1 MHEIRAK
8 KIYLH
13 FRLDMPHDDD
23 VKCAA
28 YKNRSG
34 MHNIMSRMLDDNTFP
49 WEWSKCSRHYVTEF
63 LEWVSHYLDRPL
75 SHLRSEKRDNDRSPL
90 EHISDFISLE
100 FRICFFFIFR
110 QPPMIARILWRI
122 FVSKKFMITCF
133 YWEREREIQM
143 ANQFKNQYIK
153 LWKTMN
159 KM

>member
-1 MHEIRAK
+1 
-8 KIYLH
+8 
-13 FRLDMPHDDD
+13 MPHDDD

-75 SHLRSEKRDNDRSPL
+75 SHLRSEKRDTDRSPL

-100 FRICFFFIFR
+100 FRICFFFVR
-110 QPPMIARILWRI
+110 PPMITRSSSKNIRL
-122 FVSKKFMITCF
+122 KKFVVVSF
-133 YWEREREIQM
+133 EREIWIVKW
-143 ANQFKNQYIK
+143 FVK
-153 LWKTMN
+153 LGWIGCN
-159 KM
+159 

>member
-1 MHEIRAK
+1 
-8 KIYLH
+8 
-13 FRLDMPHDDD
+13 MPHDDD

-75 SHLRSEKRDNDRSPL
+75 SHLRSEKRDTDRSPL

-100 FRICFFFIFR
+100 FRICFFFVR
-110 QPPMIARILWRI
+110 PPMITRSSSKNIRL
-122 FVSKKFMITCF
+122 KKFVVVSF
-133 YWEREREIQM
+133 EREIWIVKW
-143 ANQFKNQYIK
+143 FVK
-153 LWKTMN
+153 LWIGCN
-159 KM
+159 

>member
-1 MHEIRAK
+1 M
-8 KIYLH
+8 Y

-75 SHLRSEKRDNDRSPL
+75 SHLRSEKRDTDRSPL

-100 FRICFFFIFR
+100 FRICFFFVR
-110 QPPMIARILWRI
+110 PPMITRSSSKNIRL
-122 FVSKKFMITCF
+122 KKFVVVSF
-133 YWEREREIQM
+133 EREIWIVKW
-143 ANQFKNQYIK
+143 FVK
-153 LWKTMN
+153 LWIGCN
-159 KM
+159 

>member
-1 MHEIRAK
+1 
-8 KIYLH
+8 
-13 FRLDMPHDDD
+13 MPHDDD

-75 SHLRSEKRDNDRSPL
+75 SHLRSEKRDTDRSPL

-100 FRICFFFIFR
+100 FRICFFFVR
-110 QPPMIARILWRI
+110 PPMITRSSSKNIRL
-122 FVSKKFMITCF
+122 KKFVVVSF
-133 YWEREREIQM
+133 EREIWIVKW
-143 ANQFKNQYIK
+143 FIK
-153 LWKTMN
+153 LWIGCN
-159 KM
+159 

>member
-1 MHEIRAK
+1 M
-8 KIYLH
+8 H

-75 SHLRSEKRDNDRSPL
+75 SHLRSEKRDTDRSPL

-100 FRICFFFIFR
+100 FRICFFFR
-110 QPPMIARILWRI
+110 QAADDHAYSLENIRLKK
-122 FVSKKFMITCF
+122 FVSCF
-133 YWEREREIQM
+133 FWERERDHRQIIESI
-143 ANQFKNQYIK
+143 
-153 LWKTMN
+153 
-159 KM
+159 

>member
-1 MHEIRAK
+1 M
-8 KIYLH
+8 Y

-75 SHLRSEKRDNDRSPL
+75 SHLRSEKRDTDRSPL

-100 FRICFFFIFR
+100 FRICFFFVR
-110 QPPMIARILWRI
+110 PPMITRSSSKNIRL
-122 FVSKKFMITCF
+122 KKFVVVSF
-133 YWEREREIQM
+133 EREIWIVKW
-143 ANQFKNQYIK
+143 FVK
-153 LWKTMN
+153 LGWIGCN
-159 KM
+159 

>member
-1 MHEIRAK
+1 M
-8 KIYLH
+8 Y

-75 SHLRSEKRDNDRSPL
+75 SHLRSEKRDTDRSSL

-100 FRICFFFIFR
+100 FRICFFFVR
-110 QPPMIARILWRI
+110 PPMITRSSSKNIRL
-122 FVSKKFMITCF
+122 KKFVVVSF
-133 YWEREREIQM
+133 EREIWIVKW
-143 ANQFKNQYIK
+143 FVK
-153 LWKTMN
+153 LGWIGCN
-159 KM
+159 